1 MPLKAKY
8 LRSTSIRPNSVLVSV
23 LGSWIWWS
31 QVWWIFKAGATF
43 PSSGVPVF
51 PVGAMNCH
59 QEQDLLALLSSG
71 LHHPYLSISQT
82 SPQSI
87 PTIHPVDTCLGG
99 KEKPVAHST
108 DPTCH
113 YEIFDAS
120 PLDTLY
126 HYRLKIR
133 SWCDDQEMRK
143 MYIRSD
149 YSW

>member
-1 MPLKAKY
+1 MCWD
-8 LRSTSIRPNSVLVSV
+8 
-23 LGSWIWWS
+23 LGYSETRFGEFS
-31 QVWWIFKAGATF
+31 RQQLH
-43 PSSGVPVF
+43 SLLLVPVF
-51 PVGAMNCH
+51 PVGAMSCH

-87 PTIHPVDTCLGG
+87 SAIHPVHTCLGG

-113 YEIFDAS
+113 YEIFAPS

-126 HYRLKIR
+126 HYRLKIG
-133 SWCDDQEMRK
+133 SWGDNQETRK
-143 MYIRSD
+143 TSVRSD
-149 YSW
+149 YSR